1 MDGLLVGVKDT
12 GNSTLR
18 YKVNLTDAK
27 SISSGAQY
35 VTVRK
40 YISHPSLVMYS
51 FATPPIKLKL
61 VEQIGGG
68 LLIANRLDQ
77 LLWWANQKNW
87 VAIRSYL
94 LRPEWTRTHQCT
106 NVDGWC
112 IHGRIFFIPPCP
124 WANQGGKLKLTFFFF
139 PFLSPGRFFFGELF
153 FLLTPHMR
161 PGLTYRPLHYCL
173 CTLASSLPHLPTY
186 LPTYSPIYLPSHQ
199 PIYLCTKSPPRQ
211 WRCKSMKVL
220 QYTR

>member
-77 LLWWANQKNW
+77 LL
-87 VAIRSYL
+87 
-94 LRPEWTRTHQCT
+94 
-106 NVDGWC
+106 
-112 IHGRIFFIPPCP
+112 
-124 WANQGGKLKLTFFFF
+124 
-139 PFLSPGRFFFGELF
+139 
-153 FLLTPHMR
+153 
-161 PGLTYRPLHYCL
+161 
-173 CTLASSLPHLPTY
+173 
-186 LPTYSPIYLPSHQ
+186 
-199 PIYLCTKSPPRQ
+199 
-211 WRCKSMKVL
+211 
-220 QYTR
+220 